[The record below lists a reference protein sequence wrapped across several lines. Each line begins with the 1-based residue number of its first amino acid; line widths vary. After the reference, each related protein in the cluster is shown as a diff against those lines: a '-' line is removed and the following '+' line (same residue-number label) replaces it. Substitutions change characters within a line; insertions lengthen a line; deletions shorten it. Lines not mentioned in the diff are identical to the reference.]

1 MLVGSGS
8 IKKENGDESAQCDDQ
23 KYESQV
29 PISCPE
35 NIIIQDI
42 KFYFE
47 FTLNRFR
54 KKEILYISGK
64 HKTYSIPVKN
74 LIFYALI

>member
-1 MLVGSGS
+1 MRVHSVM
-8 IKKENGDESAQCDDQ
+8 IKSMRAK
-23 KYESQV
+23 
-29 PISCPE
+29 CPFLAP

-64 HKTYSIPVKN
+64 HKTYSIPIKN